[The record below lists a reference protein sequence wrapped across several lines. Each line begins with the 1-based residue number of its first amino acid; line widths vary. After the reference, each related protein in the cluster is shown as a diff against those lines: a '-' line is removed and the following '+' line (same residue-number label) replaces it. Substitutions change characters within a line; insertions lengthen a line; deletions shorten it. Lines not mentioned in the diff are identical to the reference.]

1 MLNLK
6 ANDFQYFFLGGIMGE
21 VLELPMV
28 GNYLKENERILRE
41 MGIQDI
47 QCLTLSSLNSA
58 HRNAKKLVEILKL
71 EFERREKKIIIF
83 SHSKA
88 CLEVLIALLR
98 EYDFFD
104 KAVERIICVQPPF
117 QGSEVLNTSIF
128 QPLLKAWPGLN
139 SLRKDFYTD
148 LFQEELIEKEDRH
161 KFLKEKLLVIRT
173 FMPRSRDV
181 SWVIRPIHFIFK
193 RTGSQSDGLL
203 KLSEQVLPF
212 AQYTDIMLEMDHSDL
227 FTSHRLS
234 NQDCEFRKNLMVNL
248 INMSIE
254 RNENVEVNDSS
265 FSFEDVIPTRF
276 NNPEISYVF

>member
-1 MLNLK
+1 MLNSS
-6 ANDFQYFFLGGIMGE
+6 ANNYQYFFLGGIMGE
-21 VLELPMV
+21 ILELPIV

-47 QCLTLSSLNSA
+47 HCLTLNSINSA
-58 HRNAKKLVEILKL
+58 HRNAKKLVDILKR
-71 EFERREKKIIIF
+71 EFEHREKKIIIF
-83 SHSKA
+83 SHSKG
-88 CLEVLIALLR
+88 CLEVLLALQR

-128 QPLLKAWPGLN
+128 KPLLRAWPGLN
-139 SLRKDFYTD
+139 SLRKNFYTD
-148 LFQEELIEKEDRH
+148 LFQEELVEREDRH
-161 KFLKEKLLVIRT
+161 KFLKEKVLVVRT
-173 FMPRSRDV
+173 FKPRSRDV

-193 RTGSQSDGLL
+193 RTGSKSDGLL

-212 AQYTDIMLEMDHSDL
+212 AEYTDMILEMDHSDL

-234 NQDCEFRKNLMVNL
+234 NLDDDFRKNLMVNL

-254 RNENVEVNDSS
+254 RNEKVEDSE
-265 FSFEDVIPTRF
+265 FSFEDVIPTWF
-276 NNPEISYVF
+276 NNPEICNVL